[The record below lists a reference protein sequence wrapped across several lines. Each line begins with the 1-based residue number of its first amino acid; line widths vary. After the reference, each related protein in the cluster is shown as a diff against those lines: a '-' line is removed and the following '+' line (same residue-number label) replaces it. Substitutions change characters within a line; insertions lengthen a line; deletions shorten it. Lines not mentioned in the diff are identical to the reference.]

1 MPGKTFSVVE
11 QSPYASIT
19 RGKRFTKMTLFPSF
33 PSSTKPDRTPS
44 VTRTSR
50 PSRRPPP
57 RRGPSRPHDVLIQ
70 RLVLA
75 LRSSSLSSRCYR
87 CAKPKNCCSS
97 SVPGVQRNNRPG
109 VWAQLQVSPFR
120 WSTRLWW
127 QVVERG
133 AQGVVG
139 TRLPGAEHLR
149 DQGLWAYPW
158 ASPGI
163 HQQGHRRQN
172 RIAQL
177 VSTEVAENPEPPN
190 SASTSTL
197 RGWSSTPPAFRKAWS
212 ADLVQTHGQ

>member
-1 MPGKTFSVVE
+1 
-11 QSPYASIT
+11 
-19 RGKRFTKMTLFPSF
+19 MTY
-33 PSSTKPDRTPS
+33 
-44 VTRTSR
+44 
-50 PSRRPPP
+50 
-57 RRGPSRPHDVLIQ
+57 GLIQ

-87 CAKPKNCCSS
+87 CAKPKNCCSYS
-97 SVPGVQRNNRPG
+97 APGVQRNNRPE

-127 QVVERG
+127 HVVEGG

-139 TRLPGAEHLR
+139 TRLPGAVHLR
-149 DQGLWAYPW
+149 DLGLWAYQW
-158 ASPGI
+158 SSPGI

-172 RIAQL
+172 RIGQL
-177 VSTEVAENPEPPN
+177 VSTEVAENPKPPT

-197 RGWSSTPPAFRKAWS
+197 RGWSSTSPTFRKAWS